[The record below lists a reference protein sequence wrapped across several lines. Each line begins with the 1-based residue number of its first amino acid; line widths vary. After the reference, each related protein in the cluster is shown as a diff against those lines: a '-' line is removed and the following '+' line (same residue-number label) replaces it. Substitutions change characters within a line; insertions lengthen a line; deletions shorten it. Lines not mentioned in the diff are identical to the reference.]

1 MKTSRTAIIAA
12 VGLTLM
18 ITGTARAQTKQ
29 APATGPTYTGQSV
42 TADIRGSTPVT
53 QPRPLATIGNVAIGV
68 WAPVPLPY
76 NASNNRNLAS
86 NAIGGDGLALVHT
99 GF

>member
-1 MKTSRTAIIAA
+1 MQSSGAMIFAA

-18 ITGTARAQTKQ
+18 AAVPVRAQTKP
-29 APATGPTYTGQSV
+29 APPAGQTYTGQSV
-42 TADIRGSTPVT
+42 TSETPGRPAVI
-53 QPRPLATIGNVAIGV
+53 QPRPIATIGNVNVGI

-86 NAIGGDGLALVHT
+86 NAIGGDGLAQAHS